1 MFKVITNKDGQ
12 TQEIQT
18 SLSAHELMDTPLL
31 NKGTAFSKE
40 ERDAFDLHGKLPIQ
54 VESLSSQLMRVY
66 RQFQEKNDNI
76 QKNIFLNTLHDSN
89 TTLFYKFCSQH
100 IDEVLPIVYTPTVGD
115 AVEQYSSEFR
125 RPAGVYLAYDEQKQM
140 DKILG
145 NIGKNQQIDFIIV
158 TDGEAVLGI
167 GDWGIGGMDISIGKL
182 MVYIICAGINPANV
196 LPVQLD
202 VGTNNQK
209 LLDDPM
215 YLGARHPRI
224 TGKKYDQFIE
234 KFVSSVKKHFPNVYL
249 HWEDFGRDH
258 ARAILETYRDQLCT
272 FNDDMQGTGIVAT
285 ANVISAIKATQT
297 KFSDH
302 SVVMFGAGTA
312 GCGIMDQ
319 ILDAFI
325 ASGMTRKQAL
335 DHFYIVDRFGLVV
348 DDMPDLPDF
357 QKPYAK
363 SRKQLKNWKVNDSS
377 NISLFEVVK
386 NAKATIL
393 IGCSTVKGAFNKA
406 IATTMVQNIERP
418 IIMPLSNPNSHC
430 EATPEDLINWTNAKA
445 IIAAGSPFDPV
456 VYQGKTYQISQ
467 GNNAFIFPGL
477 GLGAIAVKAT
487 KMSDGMIRVASQTLS
502 SFSPLHQ
509 SVDNPVL
516 PPIHD
521 ATIVSK
527 AVAIAVAK
535 QAIKEG
541 VSSIKAKEADV
552 EKLVNNAQ
560 WIPDYYPLKKQ

>member
-18 SLSAHELMDTPLL
+18 SLSAHELMDNPLL

-40 ERDAFDLHGKLPIQ
+40 ERDTFDLHGKLPIQ

-125 RPAGVYLAYDEQKQM
+125 RPAGIYLAYDEQKQM

-145 NIGKNQQIDFIIV
+145 NIAKKQQIDFIIV

-224 TGKKYDQFIE
+224 IGKKYDQFIE
-234 KFVSSVKKHFPNVYL
+234 KFVTSVKKHFPNVYL

-285 ANVISAIKATQT
+285 ANVISAIRATQT
-297 KFSDH
+297 KFTDH
-302 SVVMFGAGTA
+302 KVVMFGAGTA

-325 ASGMTRKQAL
+325 ASGMTKKQAL
-335 DHFYIVDRFGLVV
+335 DRFYIIDRFGLVV

-363 SRKQLKNWKVNDSS
+363 SRKQLKNWNINNQE
-377 NISLFEVVK
+377 NISLLEVVQ

-393 IGCSTVKGAFNKA
+393 IGCSTVKGAFNKP
-406 IATTMVQNIERP
+406 IVTTMAQNIERP

-445 IIAAGSPFDPV
+445 IIAAGSPFEPV

-487 KMSDGMIRVASQTLS
+487 KMSDGMIRVASETLA

-509 SVDNPVL
+509 SVNNPVL

-541 VSSIKAKEADV
+541 LSSIKAKEADV

>member
-18 SLSAHELMDTPLL
+18 SLSARALMDNPLL
-31 NKGTAFSKE
+31 NKGTAFTKE
-40 ERDAFDLHGKLPIQ
+40 EREAFDLLGKLPIQ
-54 VESLSSQLMRVY
+54 IESLSSQLMRVY

-76 QKNIFLNTLHDSN
+76 QKNIFLHTLHDSN
-89 TTLFYKFCSQH
+89 ITLFYKFCSQH

-145 NIGKNQQIDFIIV
+145 NIAKNQQIDFIIV

-182 MVYIICAGINPANV
+182 MVYIICAGINPTNV

-209 LLDDPM
+209 LLDNPM

-234 KFVSSVKKHFPNVYL
+234 KFVTSVKKHFPNVYL

-258 ARAILETYRDQLCT
+258 ARTILETYRNQLCT

-302 SVVMFGAGTA
+302 RVVMFGAGTA

-325 ASGMTRKQAL
+325 TSGMTRKQAL
-335 DHFYIVDRFGLVV
+335 DRFYIIDRLGLVIE
-348 DDMPDLPDF
+348 DMPNLPDF

-363 SRKQLKNWKVNDSS
+363 SRKQLKDWNISNPQ
-377 NISLFEVVK
+377 NISLLEVVQ

-393 IGCSTVKGAFNKA
+393 IGCSTVKGAFNKPVV
-406 IATTMVQNIERP
+406 TTMAQNIERP
-418 IIMPLSNPNSHC
+418 LIMPLSNPNSHC
-430 EATPEDLINWTNAKA
+430 EATPENLIHWTNAKA
-445 IIAAGSPFDPV
+445 IIAAGSPFTPV

-502 SFSPLHQ
+502 NFSPLHQ
-509 SVDNPVL
+509 SVNNPVL

-535 QAIKEG
+535 QAVREG
-541 VSSIKAKEADV
+541 LSSIKAKESEV
-552 EKLVNNAQ
+552 EKLVSNAQ
-560 WIPDYYPLKKQ
+560 WIPHYYPLKRL

>member
-1 MFKVITNKDGQ
+1 
-12 TQEIQT
+12 
-18 SLSAHELMDTPLL
+18 
-31 NKGTAFSKE
+31 
-40 ERDAFDLHGKLPIQ
+40 
-54 VESLSSQLMRVY
+54 
-66 RQFQEKNDNI
+66 
-76 QKNIFLNTLHDSN
+76 
-89 TTLFYKFCSQH
+89 
-100 IDEVLPIVYTPTVGD
+100 
-115 AVEQYSSEFR
+115 
-125 RPAGVYLAYDEQKQM
+125 
-140 DKILG
+140 
-145 NIGKNQQIDFIIV
+145 
-158 TDGEAVLGI
+158 
-167 GDWGIGGMDISIGKL
+167 
-182 MVYIICAGINPANV
+182 
-196 LPVQLD
+196 
-202 VGTNNQK
+202 
-209 LLDDPM
+209 
-215 YLGARHPRI
+215 
-224 TGKKYDQFIE
+224 
-234 KFVSSVKKHFPNVYL
+234 
-249 HWEDFGRDH
+249 
-258 ARAILETYRDQLCT
+258 
-272 FNDDMQGTGIVAT
+272 
-285 ANVISAIKATQT
+285 
-297 KFSDH
+297 
-302 SVVMFGAGTA
+302 
-312 GCGIMDQ
+312 
-319 ILDAFI
+319 
-325 ASGMTRKQAL
+325 MTRKQAL

>member
-18 SLSAHELMDTPLL
+18 SLSAHALMDNPLL

-125 RPAGVYLAYDEQKQM
+125 RPAGVYLAYDEQKQI

-145 NIGKNQQIDFIIV
+145 NIAKKQQIDFIIV

-224 TGKKYDQFIE
+224 SGKKYDQFIE
-234 KFVSSVKKHFPNVYL
+234 KFVSSVKSHFPNVYL
-249 HWEDFGRDH
+249 HWEDFGRNH

-297 KFSDH
+297 KFTDH
-302 SVVMFGAGTA
+302 KVVMFGAGTA

-335 DHFYIVDRFGLVV
+335 DRFYIIDRFGLVI

-363 SRKQLKNWKVNDSS
+363 SRKQLKNWNINNPQ
-377 NISLFEVVK
+377 NISLLEVVQ
-386 NAKATIL
+386 NARATIL
-393 IGCSTVKGAFNKA
+393 IGCSTVKGAFNKP
-406 IATTMVQNIERP
+406 IVTTMAQNIERP

-445 IIAAGSPFDPV
+445 IIAAGSPFEPV
-456 VYQGKTYQISQ
+456 IYQGKTYQISQ

-487 KMSDGMIRVASQTLS
+487 KMSDGMIRVASQTLA

-541 VSSIKAKEADV
+541 LSSIKAKETDV
-552 EKLVNNAQ
+552 DKLVNSAQ

>member
-1 MFKVITNKDGQ
+1 MFKTIQDKNGKTL
-12 TQEIQT
+12 EIQT
-18 SLSAHELMDTPLL
+18 SVSGHTLMDNPLL
-31 NKGTAFSKE
+31 NKGTAFNVD
-40 ERDAFDLHGKLPIQ
+40 ERHAFDLHGKLPIQ

-66 RQFQEKNDNI
+66 RQFQEKNDKI
-76 QKNIFLNTLHDSN
+76 KKNIFLNTLHDSN

-125 RPAGVYLAYDEQKQM
+125 RPAGVYLAYNEQNQM
-140 DKILG
+140 DTILS
-145 NIGKNQQIDFIIV
+145 NIAKNQHIDFIIV

-167 GDWGIGGMDISIGKL
+167 GDWGVGGMDISIGKL
-182 MVYIICAGINPANV
+182 MVYIICAGINPAHV

-215 YLGARHPRI
+215 YLGAKHPRI
-224 TGKKYDQFIE
+224 TDKNYDQFIE
-234 KFVSSVKKHFPNVYL
+234 KFVTSVKKHFLNVYL

-258 ARAILETYRDQLCT
+258 ARKILETYRDQLCT

-285 ANVISAIKATQT
+285 ANIISAIEATKT
-297 KFSDH
+297 KFTDH
-302 SVVMFGAGTA
+302 VVVMFGAGTA

-319 ILDAFI
+319 VLDAFI
-325 ASGMTRKQAL
+325 ANGMTKKQAL
-335 DHFYIVDRFGLVV
+335 HHFYLIDRFGLIV

-363 SRKQLKNWKVNDSS
+363 SRKQIKSWVINDPN
-377 NISLFEVVK
+377 NISLLEVIQ

-393 IGCSTVKGAFNKA
+393 MGCSTVKGAFNKPIVSA
-406 IATTMVQNIERP
+406 MAQNIKRP

-430 EATPEDLINWTNAKA
+430 EATPEDLINWTDARA

-456 VYQGKTYQISQ
+456 VYKGQTYQVSQ

-487 KMSDGMIRVASQTLS
+487 KMSDGMIRAACQVLS

-521 ATIVSK
+521 ATIISK

-535 QAIKEG
+535 EAIKEG
-541 VSSIKAKEADV
+541 LSSTQAKESEV
-552 EKLVNNAQ
+552 EKLVALAQ
-560 WIPDYYPLKKQ
+560 WVPDYYPLKRV

>member
-18 SLSAHELMDTPLL
+18 SLSAHALMDNPLL

-145 NIGKNQQIDFIIV
+145 NIAKKQQIDFIIV

-202 VGTNNQK
+202 VSTNNQK

-224 TGKKYDQFIE
+224 TGKRYDQFIE
-234 KFVSSVKKHFPNVYL
+234 KFVSSVKGHFPNVYL

-297 KFSDH
+297 KFTDH
-302 SVVMFGAGTA
+302 KVVMFGAGTA

-335 DHFYIVDRFGLVV
+335 DRFYITDRFGLVV

-363 SRKQLKNWKVNDSS
+363 SRKQLKNWNINNPQ
-377 NISLFEVVK
+377 NISLLEVVQ
-386 NAKATIL
+386 NARATIL
-393 IGCSTVKGAFNKA
+393 IGCSTVKGGF
-406 IATTMVQNIERP
+406 
-418 IIMPLSNPNSHC
+418 
-430 EATPEDLINWTNAKA
+430 
-445 IIAAGSPFDPV
+445 
-456 VYQGKTYQISQ
+456 
-467 GNNAFIFPGL
+467 
-477 GLGAIAVKAT
+477 
-487 KMSDGMIRVASQTLS
+487 
-502 SFSPLHQ
+502 
-509 SVDNPVL
+509 
-516 PPIHD
+516 
-521 ATIVSK
+521 
-527 AVAIAVAK
+527 
-535 QAIKEG
+535 
-541 VSSIKAKEADV
+541 
-552 EKLVNNAQ
+552 
-560 WIPDYYPLKKQ
+560 